1 MNPMFLPKFTQIV
14 GDISLAFVVRAP
26 TRLLQLRD
34 SAIELSQVG
43 WFWFSAVSLC
53 DPTLVQASPR
63 MSGSAEY
70 QEARSL
76 SRVMD
81 HEHTFIVERHGIRH
95 GRPTNLEAFRSCK
108 QVGSHVSA
116 LRTVQHT
123 LD

>member
-43 WFWFSAVSLC
+43 WFWFSAVALC
-53 DPTLVQASPR
+53 DPTLAHASPR
-63 MSGSAEY
+63 MLGLAEY

-76 SRVMD
+76 SRATD
-81 HEHTFIVERHGIRH
+81 HEHTFVADRH
-95 GRPTNLEAFRSCK
+95 
-108 QVGSHVSA
+108 
-116 LRTVQHT
+116 
-123 LD
+123 